1 MVVWMHFYSTLEDS
15 LYLIDQSHTMAALP
29 VGYAAQYPG
38 YAAQYPGYTA
48 QYPGMQAMHA
58 PVAEQRFVDVV
69 KHVEQVRYQDIPHH
83 VEHVREV
90 PVHEY
95 QDVPVIQHQD
105 VHVPVPVDRVVQV
118 PVPQVVHKVCIWRMH
133 MRPRSTCLLPLLHC
147 LLFALSFF
155 SPFRLCKRKCHT
167 P

>member
-1 MVVWMHFYSTLEDS
+1 
-15 LYLIDQSHTMAALP
+15 MAALP
-29 VGYAAQYPG
+29 VGYAAKYPG
-38 YAAQYPGYTA
+38 YAA

-118 PVPQVVHKVCIWRMH
+118 PVPQVVHKVCISRCAYA
-133 MRPRSTCLLPLLHC
+133 STANMSPSSLPLSVVYYYC
-147 LLFALSFF
+147 SF
-155 SPFRLCKRKCHT
+155 FRLCKRKCHT